1 MEKFAPNT
9 IASIASRRAGR
20 GVAPPPCRRRSRAPR
35 LAAVAAHLA
44 AGAPLPN
51 PLPAARPLP
60 MPPGAR
66 AAAVCWCSLALL
78 AAPLPAAPAA
88 AATAAGS
95 TATWSNVELWRDT
108 SGELLKTGEG
118 NVVHAPDGLYYMY
131 GNRYTCVPNNV
142 TCFGKVFGTTFAV
155 YSSPDLQAWTLN
167 TSCIFP
173 QQESGPWKS
182 NGTLHGYAEPVVLY
196 NKKYDHYVL
205 WFGSG
210 FPASPDVHHW
220 SAVSKSPIGPFV
232 MVLDPA
238 LPHWPVTGQFPGSQM
253 DFWVDS
259 RASLPEHEAWM
270 HHNIAG
276 SNASKNNGTHGGQ
289 AITKLTDDFLH
300 ATTEYV
306 TISGT
311 FLEGGAVFERR
322 GQWYMMAG
330 TPCCLCDTGASAVVF
345 MAPHPLGPWREV
357 RNIIAP
363 VSPTTNLSQCEF
375 RVKNY
380 TPCTYEIR
388 AQQFGVLALGDDTRI
403 YIGQMWGSAE
413 LKCDDGQYWGVLSFD
428 EETGVPLPLHHKD
441 TETVELPVQTPWV

>member
-1 MEKFAPNT
+1 
-9 IASIASRRAGR
+9 
-20 GVAPPPCRRRSRAPR
+20 
-35 LAAVAAHLA
+35 
-44 AGAPLPN
+44 
-51 PLPAARPLP
+51 

-66 AAAVCWCSLALL
+66 AAAVCWCGLALL